1 MLPVPGFLQFLDMMA
16 ESTLVKAILGKIRP
30 SKRLL
35 VILTAAFGV
44 SAASGGAAVYVS
56 RDALMAELS
65 KPKVSG
71 LECTTIRT
79 LKLGHN
85 GQRWIRMH
93 VKTDRA
99 DGQARMRTALRV
111 VGALAKAE
119 RADLYQVV
127 VLDSAGPENRA
138 DVRGAAIG
146 AEVLFAPGPRSVP
159 GMSETF
165 RAFYNDGTANSVGV
179 FHGKTVDL
187 SMDDIR
193 TMMAAMDDH
202 SPCIDPSAAPADG
215 VSAEGGAGEQ
225 EAKPAETAEAPAGH

>member
-1 MLPVPGFLQFLDMMA
+1 M
-16 ESTLVKAILGKIRP
+16 KAILGKIRP

-56 RDALMAELS
+56 RDALMTRMNE
-65 KPKVSG
+65 PKASG
-71 LECTTIRT
+71 LECTLIRT
-79 LKLGHN
+79 LKLSHN

-99 DGQARMRTALRV
+99 DGQARIRTALRV

-119 RADLYQVV
+119 KADLYQVV
-127 VLDSAGPENRA
+127 VLDSAGPEERA
-138 DVRGAAIG
+138 QVRGAAVG
-146 AEVLFAPGPRSVP
+146 AQVLFAPGPQSVP

-165 RAFYNDGTANSVGV
+165 RASYNEGTANSVGA

-187 SMDDIR
+187 SLDDVR
-193 TMMAAMDDH
+193 NLMASMDDH
-202 SPCIDPSAAPADG
+202 SPCIDPSAEP
-215 VSAEGGAGEQ
+215 AEGAAAEAGGGEHAKAGGGEH
-225 EAKPAETAEAPAGH
+225 EAKPEETAEAPAGH

>member
-1 MLPVPGFLQFLDMMA
+1 M
-16 ESTLVKAILGKIRP
+16 KAILGKIRP

-56 RDALMAELS
+56 RDALMTRMNE
-65 KPKVSG
+65 PKASG
-71 LECTTIRT
+71 LECTLIRT
-79 LKLGHN
+79 LKLSHN

-99 DGQARMRTALRV
+99 DGQSRMRTALRV

-119 RADLYQVV
+119 KADLYQVV
-127 VLDSAGPENRA
+127 VLDVAGPEERA
-138 DVRGAAIG
+138 QVRGAAIG
-146 AEVLFAPGPRSVP
+146 AEVLFAPGPQSVP
-159 GMSETF
+159 GMSEMF
-165 RAFYNDGTANSVGV
+165 RASYNDGTANSVGA

-187 SMDDIR
+187 ALDDVR
-193 TMMAAMDDH
+193 KLMAAMDDH
-202 SPCIDPSAAPADG
+202 SPCIDPSAEPTAGAA
-215 VSAEGGAGEQ
+215 AEAGGGEHAEASGGAH